1 MRTEMS
7 DLLYQAAQD
16 PPPPRY
22 DVEDVVRAG
31 KRRQRRRRTGWAVGA
46 ALAVAVA
53 VTVPQI
59 VTHPP
64 RRVQPVTPTPSVTT
78 AGKPRAINFT
88 FGGYTTGR
96 FSVSTPFRWTLA
108 GMSAEI
114 RKKGG
119 DPASPE
125 GILTVYHPGV
135 ADPIAAEKGV
145 KRTTTSPIGGRPAYF
160 GTDQGGFPMLVW
172 QYAAD
177 ASAVV
182 APRSAGPGG
191 YAMTKAEMRQ
201 VAAAFHLGNATPV
214 VVPFRMTVVPPGY
227 RLVLAQWEPTEGL
240 PAMIRFLPVSVA
252 NPRISDVDHGPE
264 PDPHSAYADQLRIE
278 VVKPVPGEFAGDSSS
293 GTQCPEANHGGRCYR
308 WLPGD
313 KYVVEALCRVVV
325 KDPLAG
331 LVDRI
336 EVADP
341 GNRATWL
348 PANQAFPASAQV
360 GG

>member
-1 MRTEMS
+1 MSERRVVMRTEMS
-7 DLLYQAAQD
+7 DLLHQAAQD

-64 RRVQPVTPTPSVTT
+64 RRVTT

-125 GILTVYHPGV
+125 
-135 ADPIAAEKGV
+135 
-145 KRTTTSPIGGRPAYF
+145 
-160 GTDQGGFPMLVW
+160 
-172 QYAAD
+172 
-177 ASAVV
+177 
-182 APRSAGPGG
+182 
-191 YAMTKAEMRQ
+191 
-201 VAAAFHLGNATPV
+201 
-214 VVPFRMTVVPPGY
+214 
-227 RLVLAQWEPTEGL
+227 
-240 PAMIRFLPVSVA
+240 
-252 NPRISDVDHGPE
+252 
-264 PDPHSAYADQLRIE
+264 
-278 VVKPVPGEFAGDSSS
+278 
-293 GTQCPEANHGGRCYR
+293 
-308 WLPGD
+308 
-313 KYVVEALCRVVV
+313 
-325 KDPLAG
+325 
-331 LVDRI
+331 
-336 EVADP
+336 
-341 GNRATWL
+341 
-348 PANQAFPASAQV
+348 
-360 GG
+360 

>member
-1 MRTEMS
+1 MRFPAKAIFLAVV
-7 DLLYQAAQD
+7 LLFAAGLLSAAQSPQTPLPGSAIRQFAQPLPLLSVKPQGGTITTVLGNTALTLRMCEFRANVLPPDTIKGYAGTWVWGYLFD
-16 PPPPRY
+16 P
-22 DVEDVVRAG
+22 AG
-31 KRRQRRRRTGWAVGA
+31 
-46 ALAVAVA
+46 
-53 VTVPQI
+53 
-59 VTHPP
+59 
-64 RRVQPVTPTPSVTT
+64 
-78 AGKPRAINFT
+78 
-88 FGGYTTGR
+88 
-96 FSVSTPFRWTLA
+96 STPC
-108 GMSAEI
+108 
-114 RKKGG
+114 
-119 DPASPE
+119 
-125 GILTVYHPGV
+125 
-135 ADPIAAEKGV
+135 EK
-145 KRTTTSPIGGRPAYF
+145 
-160 GTDQGGFPMLVW
+160 LVW
-172 QYAAD
+172 QYADD
-177 ASAVV
+177 AYAVV
-182 APRSAGPGG
+182 APRSAGPGD

-325 KDPLAG
+325 KDQLAG

-348 PANQAFPASAQV
+348 PANRAFPASAQV

>member
-1 MRTEMS
+1 M
-7 DLLYQAAQD
+7 
-16 PPPPRY
+16 
-22 DVEDVVRAG
+22 AG
-31 KRRQRRRRTGWAVGA
+31 V

-53 VTVPQI
+53 VTVPQ
-59 VTHPP
+59 VLSHPSTRP
-64 RRVQPVTPTPSVTT
+64 QPATPTPSVTPV
-78 AGKPRAINFT
+78 AQAPAIDFT
-88 FGGYTTGR
+88 FGAYTTGR
-96 FSVSTPFRWTLA
+96 FTVSAPFRWTLA
-108 GMSAEI
+108 GLSAEV

-119 DPASPE
+119 DPAAPE

-135 ADPIAAEKGV
+135 ADPLAAAKGV
-145 KRTTTSPIGGRPAYF
+145 KRTATPAIGGRPAYLA
-160 GTDQGGFPMLVW
+160 TDQGFPMLVW
-172 QYAAD
+172 QYADD
-177 ASAVV
+177 AYAIV
-182 APRSAGPGG
+182 APRSAGPGA

-201 VAAAFHLGNATPV
+201 VAVAFHTGKASPV
-214 VVPFRMTVVPPGY
+214 PVPFRTAVVPPGY

-325 KDPLAG
+325 KDQLAG

-348 PANQAFPASAQV
+348 PANHAFPASAQV